1 LLCTISRRS
10 FATNEKW
17 IQRNIET
24 KKALA
29 TERKEDKEARWNELK
44 MLEDGKWRSK
54 LAVEERMISLE
65 EERMVKE
72 KKIQE
77 ERLALEREK
86 LANEREDADHN
97 IMFMNPCTLDD
108 KARA

>member
-1 LLCTISRRS
+1 
-10 FATNEKW
+10 
-17 IQRNIET
+17 
-24 KKALA
+24 
-29 TERKEDKEARWNELK
+29 
-44 MLEDGKWRSK
+44 
-54 LAVEERMISLE
+54 
-65 EERMVKE
+65 MVKE

-108 KARA
+108 KARV